1 MKSKFTI
8 NSLKPFMDVEGLK
21 GDEVVE
27 RKQFIADIK
36 MQADEER
43 TVIAK
48 ITTMDCDADG
58 DCIVPDG
65 VDLKRF
71 MSNPIIHI
79 NHSYKVEDV
88 VGKATE
94 LAINEKGITAKIKFA
109 ETPRAEDCWSL
120 LKGGFVR
127 ANSIGFII
135 KEAYHRGTEE
145 FTKYITEKKLKIDDN
160 ARRLITKWELLENSI
175 VSLPCNP
182 MALMQAVSAK
192 SINLSDK
199 TIKELDLD
207 KVVIEEVKP
216 EVPVEEV
223 VEAKEEVMEA
233 KEEVVEAKEEVVKV
247 CGCEGCTNPDC
258 ICTGNDCSDE
268 ACECDGDCECGNEE
282 VVEESVKEPEAPE
295 EPEAAIVE
303 EVEKVEI
310 VRTIK
315 VIRSGSWD
323 RQAELRKYLDIKSG
337 KIV

>member
-1 MKSKFTI
+1 
-8 NSLKPFMDVEGLK
+8 
-21 GDEVVE
+21 
-27 RKQFIADIK
+27 
-36 MQADEER
+36 
-43 TVIAK
+43 
-48 ITTMDCDADG
+48 
-58 DCIVPDG
+58 
-65 VDLKRF
+65 

-145 FTKYITEKKLKIDDN
+145 FTNYITEQKLKIDDN

-223 VEAKEEVMEA
+223 VEAKEEV
-233 KEEVVEAKEEVVKV
+233 VKV

-295 EPEAAIVE
+295 EPEEPEAAIVE